1 MRLTPAGNDTVEV
14 VVTDDADSSVVA
26 SGVLALRATAVDR
39 LGAVRSV
46 RNLYGV
52 VWEPL
57 PPAVPEAVRWAVLD
71 DPARA
76 ADLGA
81 DPYPDLAAL
90 REAVA
95 DGAPVPG
102 LVLAGPAAAADGA
115 APDAAAHTTAARALT
130 LVQEWL
136 ALGEERLDAA
146 RLVVVTRG
154 AATVDGARDVPSPGA
169 AAVWGLVR
177 TAQTEHPGRFVLLDL
192 ADEAASARALA
203 AVAASGEPQ
212 LAVRAGEALVPRL
225 APVSGAEPDAEVPA
239 LDGTVLITGGTGRL
253 GGLVARHLVTAHGA
267 RRLLLVSRRG
277 EGADGAAEL
286 AAGLREL
293 GAEVAFAAAD
303 AADRAAL
310 AEVVEAVPADRPLRA
325 VVHLAGVLDDGTVTA
340 LTPERVSAVLRPK
353 ADAAWNLHDL
363 TRGLPLTA
371 FVLFSSVI
379 ATVGGPG
386 QANYAAANAFLDS
399 LAEHRRAAGLPAV
412 SLAWGLWAEAS
423 GMTGHLTES
432 DRARLRRGG
441 VAAMD
446 TDEALAL
453 FDAALA
459 AGRPTVLPAR
469 LDLAALRAEHDGV
482 PAVFRR
488 LLPRTG
494 GTSAQP
500 QVGGAAALTRRLTG
514 LSPAERDAALL
525 ELVLAEVA
533 GVLGL
538 GEPGLLVPD
547 RALREQGLDSLT
559 TVELRNRIGA
569 ATGLR
574 LPTTVV
580 FEHPTATALARYL
593 GERITGTGGVEQVA
607 PVRVAGD
614 DPVVVVGMACRYP
627 GGVRSPEDL
636 WQLVADGTDAIGDFP
651 TDRG

>member
-1 MRLTPAGNDTVEV
+1 MAQVPQRFF
-14 VVTDDADSSVVA
+14 DA
-26 SGVLALRATAVDR
+26 LAVRTWCGLSLRA
-39 LGAVRSV
+39 LGR
-46 RNLYGV
+46 
-52 VWEPL
+52 
-57 PPAVPEAVRWAVLD
+57 
-71 DPARA
+71 AREEIDA
-76 ADLGA
+76 INV
-81 DPYPDLAAL
+81 YP
-90 REAVA
+90 VA
-95 DGAPVPG
+95 DGDTGTNLYLTVES
-102 LVLAGPAAAADGA
+102 AAAAVEA
-115 APDAAAHTTAARALT
+115 VFAAHEVDAGAGDAEDRDEEDGPSLADAVGAMAHGALIGARGNSGT
-130 LVQEWL
+130 IL
-136 ALGEERLDAA
+136 AQLLRGMAQVLSA
-146 RLVVVTRG
+146 RG
-154 AATVDGARDVPSPGA
+154 APHTGGSGLRSALRHA
-169 AAVWGLVR
+169 A
-177 TAQTEHPGRFVLLDL
+177 E
-192 ADEAASARALA
+192 SARN
-203 AVAASGEPQ
+203 AVA
-212 LAVRAGEALVPRL
+212 R
-225 APVSGAEPDAEVPA
+225 PVE
-239 LDGTVLITGGTGRL
+239 GTVLT
-253 GGLVARHLVTAHGA
+253 VA
-267 RRLLLVSRRG
+267 S
-277 EGADGAAEL
+277 
-286 AAGLREL
+286 
-293 GAEVAFAAAD
+293 AAAD

-500 QVGGAAALTRRLTG
+500 HQVGGAAALTRRLTG

-636 WQLVADGTDAIGDFP
+636 WQL
-651 TDRG
+651 